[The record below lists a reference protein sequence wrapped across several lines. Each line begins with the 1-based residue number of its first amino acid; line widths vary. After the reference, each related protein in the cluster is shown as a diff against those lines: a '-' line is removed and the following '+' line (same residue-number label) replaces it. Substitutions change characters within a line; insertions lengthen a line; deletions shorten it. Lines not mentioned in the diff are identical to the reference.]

1 MTKTRVELSLIRPG
15 VLSDNGENGTIK
27 CTEDRLKLLDIV
39 AVVKIKGKLVKET
52 QSVIIKVFR
61 GSHADFEAESAQ

>member
-27 CTEDRLKLLDIV
+27 CNEDRLRLLDVV
-39 AVVKIKGKLVKET
+39 AVVKIKGT
-52 QSVIIKVFR
+52 N
-61 GSHADFEAESAQ
+61 SHKCVNDKT

>member
-27 CTEDRLKLLDIV
+27 CTEDRLKLLDVV
-39 AVVKIKGKLVKET
+39 AVVKIKGNPINKRGIVKT
-52 QSVIIKVFR
+52 
-61 GSHADFEAESAQ
+61 

>member
-27 CTEDRLKLLDIV
+27 CNEDRLRLLDVV
-39 AVVKIKGKLVKET
+39 AVVKIKGTSNYKRISDKT
-52 QSVIIKVFR
+52 
-61 GSHADFEAESAQ
+61 